1 MEKETK
7 VKIGVLVLFTI
18 FALLQL
24 YPLSTNLKDSV
35 HDPGDPILIS
45 WIIGW
50 MQHQLIHDPGNLF
63 EGNVLYPHK
72 KTLAFTEHF
81 FPQAVISFP
90 IALIFNNPILTHN
103 VLLFFSYVFAAFAMF
118 LLVGHLTKNN
128 TAAFVSGIIFAFSAF
143 HMSQTPHLQLLSSGL
158 IPLALLYLHKFFETS
173 SQKHALLFWLF
184 FTVQVL
190 ACLYYGL
197 FFISIL
203 AVLIPLFLVIYWR
216 KIKLPG
222 LLKLAWPFIVSGGIL
237 LFFSLPYLTLF
248 KETGF
253 KRIVASGAD
262 LENYFAPMNRSVLF
276 RWMTPLGAS
285 ERHLFPGFLA
295 LFLMFLFVFIKVRSV
310 KISPRIL
317 RRAGLIL
324 GIVLFI
330 LAVILAIKGNVIFNL
345 VLIKISL
352 VQLISIPLCVV
363 TLILCYWIVI
373 FIINNLKLSEQ
384 NREENWY
391 FLIYAVLAVWAL
403 FLSFGR
409 AFSFFGQF
417 SIDLPFPFAW
427 LYNNVPGFKGI
438 RVAAR
443 YAVFVLLSVSVLAG
457 FGMKYWLRL
466 FKKNSIKTYL
476 AVAMVIVLNLEY
488 LAIPHNMKT
497 IPVGKDIPPTYTWI
511 KDNAQDH
518 PIIEIPFFGALG
530 RNSLYMYFSLFH
542 KKNIVNGFSGF
553 LPPAIKYFEGL
564 FKAFPSDTSLDV
576 LKSLKVK
583 YVVLHMKMWKKE
595 FADIVLRR
603 IKEYFPDDL
612 KIIERFDYTFQ
623 KENFLSDK
631 FGEDIIVEVNLDK
644 EVDKPVLR
652 SNLTKIP
659 KKEWTIRSNAMPNLL
674 MYLKDNDLK
683 SRWTTQRP
691 RKKGDFIELEF
702 DEPRDVAKISL
713 HLGPFPTDF
722 GINFSVETSQD
733 GEEWRKQPQS
743 YYPKEL
749 VESLISFD
757 KDPVQDIVLNAGK
770 VKFIRIIQIH
780 QTRTYWWSVAELEI
794 YEAN

>member
-7 VKIGVLVLFTI
+7 IKIGALVLFTI

-81 FPQAVISFP
+81 FPQAVISIP

-103 VLLFFSYVFAAFAMF
+103 LLLFFSYVFAAFAMF

-128 TAAFVSGIIFAFSAF
+128 TAAFVSGIVFAFSAF

-158 IPLALLYLHKFFETS
+158 IPMALLYLHKFFETC
-173 SQKHALLFWLF
+173 SQKHALLFSLF

-203 AVLIPLFLVIYWR
+203 AVLIPLLLIIYWQ

-222 LLKLAWPFIVSGGIL
+222 LLKLVWPQVVSGGIL
-237 LFFSLPYLTLF
+237 LFFSLPYFSLF
-248 KETGF
+248 KDAGF
-253 KRIVASGAD
+253 ERTVASGAD
-262 LENYFAPMNRSVLF
+262 LGNYFAPMRRSVLF
-276 RWMTPLGAS
+276 SWMTPLGAS

-317 RRAGLIL
+317 RTAGLIL
-324 GIVLFI
+324 GIALFI
-330 LAVILAIKGNVIFNL
+330 LAVSLAIKGNVTFNL
-345 VLIKISL
+345 FSTEISL
-352 VQLISIPLCVV
+352 AQLISIPLGAV
-363 TLILCYWIVI
+363 TLILCYWII
-373 FIINNLKLSEQ
+373 LFIINNLKLSEQ
-384 NREENWY
+384 NREENWR

-403 FLSFGR
+403 FLSFGK

-438 RVAAR
+438 RVASR

-457 FGMKYWLRL
+457 FGMKYWLRM
-466 FKKNSIKTYL
+466 FKKNRVKTYVT
-476 AVAMVIVLNLEY
+476 VALVIVLNCEFLV
-488 LAIPHNMKT
+488 IPHIMKS

-511 KDNAQDH
+511 KDNAQDN
-518 PIIEIPFFGALG
+518 PIIEIPFWGSPG
-530 RNSLYMYFSLFH
+530 RNSIYMYFSLFH
-542 KKNIVNGFSGF
+542 KKKIVNGYSGF
-553 LPPAIKYFEGL
+553 LPPSIRYFESL
-564 FKAFPSDTSLDV
+564 FKAFPSDTTLDV
-576 LKSLKVK
+576 LKLLKVK
-583 YVVLHMKMWKKE
+583 YVVIHMKMWKKE
-595 FADIVLRR
+595 FAEGVIQR
-603 IKEYFPDDL
+603 IKEHFPDDL
-612 KIIERFDYTFQ
+612 KIVERFDYTFR

-631 FGEDIIVEVNLDK
+631 FGEDIIVEVDLEK
-644 EVDKPVLR
+644 EVDKPELR
-652 SNLTKIP
+652 SNLTIMP
-659 KKEWTIRSNAMPNLL
+659 KKEWKIRSNAMPNLL

-691 RKKGDFIELEF
+691 RKRGDFIELEF

-713 HLGPFPTDF
+713 HLGSFPTDC

-733 GEEWRKQPQS
+733 GEEWHGQPQS

-770 VKFIRIIQIH
+770 FKFIRIIQIH
-780 QTRTYWWSVAELEI
+780 QTRTFWWSVAELDV
-794 YEAN
+794 YEAK